1 VFALYLGVNLVYLRV
16 IDPTAMLTAEG
27 KELPAIG
34 SVAARLL
41 FGESI
46 GLVMTGVIALLFF
59 STIVSGTITAARIL
73 ESMAASREIPAW
85 TGVRRSDGVP
95 ARALL
100 VTLIAS
106 VIPLAIGSLDE
117 IFGLLTVLVN
127 IFSSL
132 SVAAVIVL
140 RRTMPDA
147 PRPFR
152 VPLYPFVPL
161 LYLAL
166 AGWSIIASIQ
176 NGGWTSIIAS
186 ACTVVGLLLL
196 RPVLSPR
203 DIAQKAL

>member
-1 VFALYLGVNLVYLRV
+1 MRF
-16 IDPTAMLTAEG
+16 
-27 KELPAIG
+27 
-34 SVAARLL
+34 
-41 FGESI
+41 
-46 GLVMTGVIALLFF
+46 
-59 STIVSGTITAARIL
+59 
-73 ESMAASREIPAW
+73 
-85 TGVRRSDGVP
+85 
-95 ARALL
+95 
-100 VTLIAS
+100 
-106 VIPLAIGSLDE
+106 
-117 IFGLLTVLVN
+117 FGLLTVLVN

-166 AGWSIIASIQ
+166 AGWSIVASIQ

-203 DIAQKAL
+203 NAAEKAP